1 MNFDFYEQFREY
13 PNVELLK
20 IIAQPGNYQPQA
32 VEAAGRILQE
42 RNVTVEETEE
52 AAQYFG
58 EVQAKEE
65 KMMAYKEKA
74 KDFLQPVIQPEAT
87 IQPGKWLNILL
98 LLVLLDY
105 LWVLYDAVRDLVLF
119 LRCESCEF
127 DPVFFLLS
135 LLGILYIPFIFF
147 LLWKRKRWGWILL
160 FADGGIAV
168 VSRLSSMLLLFK
180 YNSIYGVSIT
190 TTIITILIR
199 TGFLI
204 FLWRKEIADYFSVS
218 GKVKQRVLI
227 FLVVISTIALGISS
241 LQLL

>member
-32 VEAAGRILQE
+32 VEAASRILQD

-87 IQPGKWLNILL
+87 IQPAKWLKILL

-105 LWVLYDAVRDLVLF
+105 LWVLYDAARDLVLF
-119 LRCESCEF
+119 LRCEYCEF
-127 DPVFFLLS
+127 DSVFFLLS
-135 LLGILYIPFIFF
+135 LLGILYVPFIFF

-160 FADGGIAV
+160 FADSGIAV

-180 YNSIYGVSIT
+180 YRNYIKSAPNG
-190 TTIITILIR
+190 
-199 TGFLI
+199 
-204 FLWRKEIADYFSVS
+204 
-218 GKVKQRVLI
+218 
-227 FLVVISTIALGISS
+227 GIN
-241 LQLL
+241 